1 MVHSAVCRVIVNATA
16 QHGRGHVAFLCQ
28 QDNDFDRSPAAEESA
43 GANGA
48 RKRTFRDLRS
58 YELNARGCS
67 QFVREPYEFVLAG
80 STNGSQRPSMS
91 GSEHHSVS
99 PQEMYVQELRDF
111 REYVI
116 EHTDVE
122 ELKALNALGV
132 RPDTNGS

>member
-1 MVHSAVCRVIVNATA
+1 
-16 QHGRGHVAFLCQ
+16 
-28 QDNDFDRSPAAEESA
+28 
-43 GANGA
+43 
-48 RKRTFRDLRS
+48 
-58 YELNARGCS
+58 
-67 QFVREPYEFVLAG
+67 
-80 STNGSQRPSMS
+80 MS